1 MLFERGDIGL
11 DDRSRPFGEKDR
23 PAFHDFGKDD
33 QRENEIPDG
42 GDGREEAAYGE
53 QVEANPLENAR
64 SHKTDKILRNKDTRR
79 PRA

>member
-53 QVEANPLENAR
+53 QVE
-64 SHKTDKILRNKDTRR
+64 
-79 PRA
+79 